1 MERVAM
7 VGCLVGKGAE
17 CSDVHSDRIEDTTPL
32 RPRPGTNKGQDLD
45 VERFYCR
52 VETMRALR

>member
-1 MERVAM
+1 M

-32 RPRPGTNKGQDLD
+32 RPRPGTSKGQDLD